1 MQAWLLNFALADEV
15 YVNVYQAV
23 LRYMAP
29 VLAFLLLL
37 RVVKPLMTFR
47 REPEIWAWLC
57 LDDGKKLPITHWE
70 SVIGRSKRSDVVV
83 DVPTVSRNHAVL
95 TRYDDGTWSISDAGS
110 KAGVLVNGERIDI
123 APLYEEDII
132 SLGGVE
138 MTLVPISRKQEIRLS
153 QIRTK
158 AAKAGDSILN
168 AILLTIFQVLVCF
181 SYLFQG
187 DTQYLQNIFHSHP
200 LPTEYPVDLLL
211 F

>member
-1 MQAWLLNFALADEV
+1 MESWLYGFALVEDV
-15 YVNVYQAV
+15 YVQVYQAM
-23 LRYMAP
+23 LRYIAP

-37 RVVKPLMTFR
+37 RVVMPLMTFR

-57 LDDGKKLPITHWE
+57 LEDGKKLPITHWE

-110 KAGVLVNGERIDI
+110 KAGVLVNGEPVGI
-123 APLYEEDII
+123 ASLEPEDVI

-138 MTLVPISRKQEIRLS
+138 MTLLPISRKQEIRLS

-158 AAKAGDSILN
+158 AARPVESLTNG
-168 AILLTIFQVLVCF
+168 ILLTIFQVFPYEQPQEYYKEFL
-181 SYLFQG
+181 
-187 DTQYLQNIFHSHP
+187 
-200 LPTEYPVDLLL
+200 LP
-211 F
+211 